1 MIANYICKQTKLY
14 FCLAYNGP
22 TICTLNTLNH
32 SPQRTQRLLFSAT
45 LTQDPEK
52 LKFLKLF
59 EPKLFTSI
67 IKRKNT
73 QLPTGNFYLNIMM
86 KLDT

>member
-1 MIANYICKQTKLY
+1 MILSFYGVNCILSHFYLEY
-14 FCLAYNGP
+14 DGP
-22 TICTLNTLNH
+22 TICTLKTLEQFPH
-32 SPQRTQRLLFSAT
+32 RTQRLLFSAT

-67 IKRKNT
+67 IKRKNID
-73 QLPTGNFYLNIMM
+73 LPTGNIYF
-86 KLDT
+86 

>member
-1 MIANYICKQTKLY
+1 MLCILCYIT
-14 FCLAYNGP
+14 FCSAYNGP
-22 TICTLNTLNH
+22 TICTLNTMKQW
-32 SPQRTQRLLFSAT
+32 PQRTQRLLFSAT

-59 EPKLFTSI
+59 DPKLFTSI

-73 QLPTGNFYLNIMM
+73 QLSTGNVYILNV
-86 KLDT
+86 